1 MIRTF
6 AAATFAAVV
15 MISGAAFA
23 ASDTM
28 EATFGNTV
36 TVADASGNTLAS
48 YYMNADGT
56 FSLTGADGTSANGT
70 WRETDT
76 DVCLTV
82 EGTEEACSPLSA
94 GHGVGDSWEATGAD
108 GASITLSITAGR

>member
-6 AAATFAAVV
+6 AAATFAAVMMV
-15 MISGAAFA
+15 GGAAFA

-36 TVADASGNTLAS
+36 TVADAAGNALAS
-48 YYMNADGT
+48 YFMNADGT
-56 FSLTGADGTSANGT
+56 FSLTGADGTSAGGT

-76 DVCLTV
+76 DICLTV
-82 EGTEEACSPLSA
+82 TGAEESCSPLTT
-94 GHGVGDSWEATGAD
+94 GQGVGDTWTATGAD
-108 GASITLSITAGR
+108 GETITLAITAGR